1 MESYNDIIAIQFL
14 PMNDEFIKKIAVTN
28 VTLQDLGNNQI
39 RPESVTSYIM
49 GSTAESRECETCHF
63 NRSKCPGHPG
73 VIHLGSPILSSIF
86 IPEIISFLK
95 IICGKCGKIIVKN
108 ANIHN
113 MKTVLTSITSK
124 IKKGFNCEHCGEP
137 HPHIFEN
144 RKENRSF
151 LIQELYQ
158 TSVDTKETKKLWVKD
173 LFPSDVKLIFSRITP
188 ETLEKLGIFSP
199 ELSPVNYINDYFY
212 VLPNSVRPN
221 ALSIGAGKGSK
232 HEMNQQINNILKQ
245 SNAFGDT
252 SGGLDTFKN
261 AKLIKELSLSVYGYR
276 KPVPTTSDKK
286 PASIASAISS
296 KTGAIRG
303 EVLGARILRIA
314 RHFITGDPS
323 VKLDEVNVPLELA
336 EQIQIEEVVTEYNRE
351 SLMRYVANGNTVYPR
366 CRSIWKKSVGLTYTL
381 QVIKDV
387 ILEIGDKVYRDLID
401 GDNMGFCRQPTLM
414 KSNITGMVVRIVKGG
429 KTFAFN
435 PNITTLFGADFD
447 GKNFIAI
454 NRRR

>member
-1 MESYNDIIAIQFL
+1 
-14 PMNDEFIKKIAVTN
+14 
-28 VTLQDLGNNQI
+28 LGNNQI
-39 RPESVTSYIM
+39 RPESVVSNIM
-49 GSTAESRECETCHF
+49 GSTSESRECETCHY

-73 VIHLGSPILSSIF
+73 YIHLGSPVLSSIF

-113 MKTVLTSITSK
+113 IKSILTSITSK
-124 IKKGFNCEHCGEP
+124 IKKGFNCEYCAEP

-151 LIQELYQ
+151 LIQELYH
-158 TSVDTKETKKLWVKD
+158 TSIDTKETKKLWVKD

-188 ETLEKLGIFSP
+188 ETLEKLGITNP
-199 ELSPVNYINDYFY
+199 DLAPINYVNDYFY

-245 SNAFGDT
+245 SNSFGDT
-252 SGGLDTFKN
+252 SGGLDTVKN
-261 AKLIKELSLSVYGYR
+261 VKLIKDLSLSVYSFR

-286 PASIASAISS
+286 PASIASSISS
-296 KTGAIRG
+296 KSGAIRA

-323 VKLDEVNVPLELA
+323 VKLDEVCVPKHLA

-351 SLMRYVANGNTVYPR
+351 SLMRYIANGNKVYPR
-366 CRSIWKKSVGLTYTL
+366 CRSIQKKRTGLTYTL
-381 QVIKDV
+381 QVVKDI
-387 ILEIGDKVYRDLID
+387 ILEPGDKIYRDLID
-401 GDNMGFCRQPTLM
+401 GDRMGFCRQPTLM
-414 KSNITGMVVRIVKGG
+414 KSNITGMVVRVVEGG

-447 GKNFIAI
+447 GKLLIAI
-454 NRRR
+454 NTRR